1 MSKFI
6 TCTIANIRP
15 ETADTISIAINV
27 PMASAPL
34 FNFIQGQYITF
45 KLHINGE
52 EVRRSYSICS
62 GVMDS
67 EIRVAV
73 KRVTGGKGSNYMI
86 DNFKVNDTIEVMPP
100 TGNFY
105 SVLNPNNSTHYV
117 LFAGGSGITP
127 MLSIIKSVL
136 VTEPNSTLTLVY
148 GNRDEQSIVFNA
160 ELTALQA
167 SNSNKLKVIHV
178 LENSTDAVLGGRLDK
193 AKNKLLFSSNTLSTN
208 ANNVYFI
215 CGPTPMMD
223 AVRETLEELNVDKK
237 TIHIE
242 YFTAPVDAT
251 PVAKSDVSVDAK
263 VTVILD
269 GDEFTI
275 PLRANQTVLEA
286 VLNAGYDAPYACQGG
301 SCCTCR
307 ALLTEG
313 AADMITNYALLEDE
327 VQQGYVLTC
336 QCIAKTPTL
345 TINYDKGN

>member
-6 TCTIANIRP
+6 SCTIANIRT
-15 ETADTISIAINV
+15 ETTDTLSIALNIPTAN
-27 PMASAPL
+27 AAD
-34 FNFIQGQYITF
+34 FKFIQGQYITF
-45 KLHINGE
+45 KLMINGE

-62 GVMDS
+62 GVNDG
-67 EIRVAV
+67 ELRIAV
-73 KRVTGGKGSNYMI
+73 KRVAGGKGSNYMI
-86 DNFKVNDTIEVMPP
+86 DTFKVNDTVQVMPP
-100 TGNFY
+100 MGNFY
-105 SVLNPNNSTHYV
+105 TALNASNTLNYM

-127 MLSIIKSVL
+127 MLSIIKTVL
-136 VTEPNSTLTLVY
+136 VAEPNSTLTLVY
-148 GNRDEQSIVFNA
+148 GNRDKQSIVFND
-160 ELTALQA
+160 ELNTLQA
-167 SNSNKLKVIHV
+167 SNKIKVINI
-178 LENSTDAVLGGRLDK
+178 LENSTDALLGGRLDK
-193 AKNKLLFSSNTLSTN
+193 AKNKQLFSSNTLSTH

-223 AVRETLEELNVDKK
+223 AVRETLEELKVDKK

-242 YFTAPVDAT
+242 YFSAPVTTTNA
-251 PVAKSDVSVDAK
+251 PIVKSDVSVDAK

-275 PLRANQTVLEA
+275 PLKANQTVLEA

-313 AADMITNYALLEDE
+313 TADMITNYALLEDE
-327 VQQGYVLTC
+327 VEQGYVLTC
-336 QCIAKTPTL
+336 QCIAKSPTL

>member
-6 TCTIANIRP
+6 TCTIANIRT

-27 PMASAPL
+27 PLASAPL
-34 FNFIQGQYITF
+34 FKFIQGQYITF

-62 GVMDS
+62 GVNDG

-73 KRVTGGKGSNYMI
+73 KRVGGGKGSNYMI
-86 DNFKVNDTIEVMPP
+86 DTFKVNDTVEVMPP

-105 SVLNPNNSTHYV
+105 SVLSASNSKHYV

-148 GNRDEQSIVFNA
+148 GNRDEQSVVFNA

-167 SNSNKLKVIHV
+167 NNNNKLKVINV
-178 LENSTDAVLGGRLDK
+178 LENSTDTVFGGRLDK
-193 AKNKLLFSSNTLSTN
+193 AKNKLLFSNNTLSTN
-208 ANNVYFI
+208 ANNIYFI

-223 AVRETLEELNVDKK
+223 AVRETLEDLNVDKK

-242 YFTAPVDAT
+242 YFSAPVDVT
-251 PVAKSDVSVDAK
+251 PVVKSDVSVDAN

-275 PLRANQTVLEA
+275 KLRANQTVLEA

-345 TINYDKGN
+345 TINYDRGN